1 MKNQFFYTRREP
13 IQDTDPVE
21 FKEFTD
27 SLNIT
32 KIIRSVRMEV
42 KCFRQKFTYKVKT
55 LKDLNQLLN
64 LNKMSKGY
72 KKLLGNRIYVNVPKK
87 EESKIIV
94 DENTKEALQKEM
106 LKKMSRLTVYDVGDS
121 VSMVKPGDI
130 VLINPAKL
138 TDALLIPLSEDKDVL
153 LISPFDIIHV
163 W

>member
-1 MKNQFFYTRREP
+1 MN
-13 IQDTDPVE
+13 
-21 FKEFTD
+21 KEY
-27 SLNIT
+27 
-32 KIIRSVRMEV
+32 E
-42 KCFRQKFTYKVKT
+42 
-55 LKDLNQLLN
+55 
-64 LNKMSKGY
+64 
-72 KKLLGNRIYVNVPKK
+72 KLLGNRIYVNVPKK

-130 VLINPAKL
+130 ILVNPTKL

-153 LISPFDIIHV
+153 LISPFDVIHV